1 MTSRLVAA
9 LFMGAVLGG
18 CGGGE
23 MERLNLEP
31 AVTEEVLFTG
41 LGASPESLA
50 FGGSG
55 GQATLQLFARYSDG
69 SEQDV
74 TDEATWTSA
83 DTAVVT
89 VDGSGTATP
98 VGLGGT
104 SVTAGYDGNE
114 IDIPV
119 TVSEY

>member
-1 MTSRLVAA
+1 M
-9 LFMGAVLGG
+9 
-18 CGGGE
+18 
-23 MERLNLEP
+23 
-31 AVTEEVLFTG
+31 
-41 LGASPESLA
+41 
-50 FGGSG
+50 
-55 GQATLQLFARYSDG
+55 FARYSDG

-89 VDGSGTATP
+89 VDGSGMRRPP

-119 TVSEY
+119 TVAVAFSGGEGTETEPYAITTAEQLNGLRFHAGEAGEGTLF